1 MSSRLVV
8 VIFKNLVNEMLAL
21 TDCVFEHF
29 WMINFI
35 NLKIINL
42 LFQSEAF
49 TWIDHRFTD
58 TQNSI
63 SLKFKFYY
71 QIYFLISYVNF
82 YCYIGYQ
89 IWTLTVA
96 VFIKE
101 GKTKKGKSITLF
113 HILAKFISKKY
124 KNLNM

>member
-35 NLKIINL
+35 NLKIKNL

-124 KNLNM
+124 KI